1 MRKITTFLAL
11 LLTCIIGATAAD
23 FVPQAGTKYLIKC
36 KGDSKYVLWNNSCVL
51 SGTDSKVILSNWA
64 QFDSRSLFSIE
75 GDATNGYTIR
85 SVKDNTQYVYA
96 INTNDANSNVGV
108 KAVSETP
115 GDECVWKIVAQG
127 DGWNIIP
134 KNGEYSWNNR
144 GSYNGNAHVGMWNS
158 NASANDIWYIK
169 PVDDVVDEVVA
180 GLSNIT
186 TGTDLGLFSTSYA
199 NAVNTNATAYKTSQS
214 EEALAN
220 LGALAVNKISYINL
234 PTGYYRIKSCANDGN
249 GSNFSVFDGTYLFTD
264 IVNYPN
270 AARTLANVPLDEAKA
285 KNNYVWKI
293 TRGELPSATVG
304 IVNGQGKGVNNGTNY
319 NTINLG
325 LSDYYTT
332 GAIYFTQG
340 LHITNQGIHT
350 VGGTNQNANAE
361 ATRSNPFTMTGWAHS
376 DSKGSAYIFEPV
388 SMDGVTAYTVNVTG
402 AEGYVTLNS
411 TNEVAK
417 NGGFFLLS
425 SAPQVADF
433 TAATVANYDAAVSIE
448 GNTIN
453 VNYTYKL
460 EYIKPLAEAALAKT
474 GVGYPTATAAA
485 RTALQ
490 NAVNEGTDATA
501 IVNALNAFKT
511 STTEIQMPEDGKAY
525 RIKVPYIGGTAN
537 YLYCNG
543 EKVGN
548 KADDQI
554 TDKNDQVFVCHIVNG
569 KYMFATNYGTYLSW
583 ADSGDNGNH
592 SYSTSAQ
599 TSTYIVQND
608 WTIEPAT
615 LDKGTNGSV
624 SLTDRANVFGLVQ
637 MKALEKTGT
646 NNYYLNSRMNDAF
659 ISQYPTD
666 KFYDANNGVNRSC
679 YYQFEEVTYPNTIT
693 FHDATGING
702 VSHIATFSAP
712 FATIIPAGV
721 KAYYVSA
728 KGTEAT
734 MTAIDAE
741 AIPANQGV
749 ILTSESGA
757 AATMVPAASE
767 TAATITGNQLGHS
780 AGAAKTLT
788 AGEGY
793 ILGNGSEGTAFYPCK
808 AGSLPINK
816 AYLLGNGENA
826 IVMNF
831 GNAVTGINTI
841 AAPASAKAPIFDLS
855 GRRVVKA
862 TKGLYIQNGKK
873 VIVK

>member
-36 KGDSKYVLWNNSCVL
+36 KGDKKYVLWNSSCVK
-51 SGTDSKVILSNWA
+51 SATDNTVILSNWA
-64 QFDSRSLFSIE
+64 QYDYRSLFSIE
-75 GDATNGYTIR
+75 GNATTGYTIR

-96 INTNDANSNVGV
+96 INTNDADSNVGV
-108 KAVSETP
+108 KAVTGTP

-144 GSYNGNAHVGMWNS
+144 GIYNGNAHVGMWNS
-158 NASANDIWYIK
+158 NSNANDIWYIQT
-169 PVDDVVDEVVA
+169 VE
-180 GLSNIT
+180 
-186 TGTDLGLFSTSYA
+186 DLA
-199 NAVNTNATAYKTSQS
+199 NAMSVGTSIGSINADCKTTVLAKAKAFN
-214 EEALAN
+214 EGEGTEAQFNEFVAAN
-220 LGALAVNKISYINL
+220 SAAASYINL

-249 GSNFSVFDGTYLFTD
+249 GENFSVFDGTYLFTD

-340 LHITNQGIHT
+340 LHITNQRSNT
-350 VGGTNQNANAE
+350 VGNKQNASAE

-411 TNEVAK
+411 TNEVAM

-453 VNYTYKL
+453 VNYTYNLQAVKH
-460 EYIKPLAEAALAKT
+460 LASEALAKT

-525 RIKVPYIGGTAN
+525 RIKVPYISGTAN

-548 KADDQI
+548 KA
-554 TDKNDQVFVCHIVNG
+554 NDGTTNANDFVFVCHIVNG

-615 LDKGTNGSV
+615 LDKGQGSV
-624 SLTDRANVFGLVQ
+624 SLTDRADVFGLVQ
-637 MKALEKTGT
+637 MKALEKTGKT
-646 NNYYLNSRMNDAF
+646 TYYLNSRINDAF

-679 YYQFEEVTYPNTIT
+679 YYQFEEVEYPNTIT

-728 KGTEAT
+728 KGAEAT
-734 MTAIDAE
+734 MTAIDAQ

-757 AATMVPAASE
+757 AATMVPAAGE

-780 AGAAKTLT
+780 AGAAKSLT

-816 AYLLGNGENA
+816 AYLLGNGESA

>member
-36 KGDSKYVLWNNSCVL
+36 KGDNKYVLWNSSCVK
-51 SGTDSKVILSNWA
+51 SGQDNTVILSNWA

-75 GDATNGYTIR
+75 GNATTGYTIR

-108 KAVSETP
+108 KAVTGTP

-144 GSYNGNAHVGMWNS
+144 GDYNGNAHVGMWNS
-158 NASANDIWYIK
+158 NASDNDIWYIK

-186 TGTDLGLFSTSYA
+186 TGTGLGLFSTSYA

-214 EEALAN
+214 DEALAN

-270 AARTLANVPLDEAKA
+270 VTKTLANVPLEEAKA

-319 NTINLG
+319 NTITLG

-340 LHITNQGIHT
+340 LHITNQGLYT
-350 VGGTNQNANAE
+350 VVGNNQNASAE
-361 ATRSNPFTMTGWAHS
+361 ATRSNPFTMTGWAYS

-411 TNEVAK
+411 TNEVAM

-474 GVGYPTATAAA
+474 GVGYPTANAAT
-485 RTALQ
+485 RTALAE
-490 NAVNEGTDATA
+490 AVKGTDAAAIATA
-501 IVNALNAFKT
+501 LDAYKKDKT
-511 STTEIQMPEDGKAY
+511 SIQMPEDGKAY
-525 RIKVPYIGGTAN
+525 VITNIHKTGGKRYMKYQADGTSMIARDDAAELPIEATYICHKV
-537 YLYCNG
+537 G
-543 EKVGN
+543 EKY
-548 KADDQI
+548 
-554 TDKNDQVFVCHIVNG
+554 VFAN
-569 KYMFATNYGTYLSW
+569 NSGTYLTWRGSAAGDCTNNNLGYTASYD
-583 ADSGDNGNH
+583 ADYNTFTVAANPDVFGCLSFGAKCNDNKTPQ
-592 SYSTSAQ
+592 SY
-599 TSTYIVQND
+599 YIV
-608 WTIEPAT
+608 T
-615 LDKGTNGSV
+615 
-624 SLTDRANVFGLVQ
+624 
-637 MKALEKTGT
+637 KTGAFYKAGLH
-646 NNYYLNSRMNDAF
+646 NFYNDNYSSAF
-659 ISQYPTD
+659 T
-666 KFYDANNGVNRSC
+666 
-679 YYQFEEVTYPNTIT
+679 FEEVAYPNTIT

-712 FATIIPAGV
+712 FATIIPEGV

-728 KGTEAT
+728 KGAEAT
-734 MTAIDAE
+734 MTAIDAQ

-757 AATMVPAASE
+757 AATMVPAAGE

-793 ILGNGSEGTAFYPCK
+793 ILGNGTEGTAFYPCK

>member
-23 FVPQAGTKYLIKC
+23 FVPKAGAKYLIKC

-51 SGTDSKVILSNWA
+51 SETDNTVILSNWA
-64 QFDSRSLFSIE
+64 QYDYRSFFSIE

-108 KAVSETP
+108 KAVTGTP

-144 GSYNGNAHVGMWNS
+144 GLYNGNAHVGMWSSNS
-158 NASANDIWYIK
+158 EANDIWYIQT
-169 PVDDVVDEVVA
+169 VE
-180 GLSNIT
+180 
-186 TGTDLGLFSTSYA
+186 DLA
-199 NAVNTNATAYKTSQS
+199 NAMSVGTSIGSINADGKTTVLAKAKAFN
-214 EEALAN
+214 EGEGTEAQFNEFVAAN
-220 LGALAVNKISYINL
+220 SAVASYINL
-234 PTGYYRIKSCANDGN
+234 PTGYYRIKSCANDGD
-249 GSNFSVFDGTYLFTD
+249 GSNYSVFDGTYLFTD

-270 AARTLANVPLDEAKA
+270 VAKTLANVPLEEAKA

-474 GVGYPTATAAA
+474 GVGYPTANAAT
-485 RTALQ
+485 RTALAE
-490 NAVNEGTDATA
+490 AVKGTDATA
-501 IVNALNAFKT
+501 IGNALKAFQT
-511 STTEIQMPEDGKAY
+511 STEDIQLPEDGKAY
-525 RIKVPYIGGTAN
+525 YIKVPYINGTAN
-537 YLYCNG
+537 YLYSDGNN
-543 EKVGN
+543 ETSNRVGN

-554 TDKNDQVFVCHIVNG
+554 TDKNDKVFVCHIVNG
-569 KYMFATNYGTYLSW
+569 KYMFATNHGTYLSW
-583 ADSGDNGNH
+583 ADSGDGNK
-592 SYSTSAQ
+592 SYKTSAQ
-599 TSTYIVQND
+599 TTTYVAQND

-615 LDKGTNGSV
+615 LEKGAGIV
-624 SLTDRANVFGLVQ
+624 SLTNRADVFGYVQ
-637 MKALEKTGT
+637 MKGLGKDGT
-646 NNYYLNSRMNDAF
+646 TTYYLNSRINDAF
-659 ISQYPTD
+659 VAAHSAD

-679 YYQFEEVTYPNTIT
+679 YYQFEEVEYPNTIT

-734 MTAIDAE
+734 MTAIDAQ

-749 ILTSESGA
+749 ILTSESGD
-757 AATMVPAASE
+757 AATMVPAAGE

-780 AGAAKTLT
+780 AGAAKSLT

-793 ILGNGSEGTAFYPCK
+793 ILGNGTEGTAFYPCK

>member
-1 MRKITTFLAL
+1 MKKITTFLAL

-23 FVPQAGTKYLIKC
+23 FVPKAGAKYLIKC
-36 KGDSKYVLWNNSCVL
+36 KGDSKYVLWNNSCVK
-51 SGTDSKVILSNWA
+51 SATDNTVILSNWA
-64 QFDSRSLFSIE
+64 QYDYRSFFSIE
-75 GDATNGYTIR
+75 GDATKGYTIR
-85 SVKDNTQYVYA
+85 SVKDNTQYVFA
-96 INTNDANSNVGV
+96 VNTNDADGNVGV
-108 KAVSETP
+108 KAVTGTP

-144 GSYNGNAHVGMWNS
+144 GVYNGNAHVGMWSSNS
-158 NASANDIWYIK
+158 NANDIWYIQT
-169 PVDDVVDEVVA
+169 VE
-180 GLSNIT
+180 
-186 TGTDLGLFSTSYA
+186 DLA
-199 NAVNTNATAYKTSQS
+199 NAMIVGTSIGSINADCKTTVLAKAKAFN
-214 EEALAN
+214 EGEGTEAQFNEFVAAN
-220 LGALAVNKISYINL
+220 SAAASYINL
-234 PTGYYRIKSCANDGN
+234 PTGYYRIKSCANDGD

-270 AARTLANVPLDEAKA
+270 VTKTLANVPLEEAKA

-319 NTINLG
+319 STINLG

-340 LHITNQGIHT
+340 LHITNQRQHT
-350 VGGTNQNANAE
+350 VNNSQNKSAE
-361 ATRSNPFTMTGWAHS
+361 ATRSNPFTMTGWDHS

-388 SMDGVTAYTVNVTG
+388 SMDDVTAYTVNVTG

-425 SAPQVADF
+425 SAPQKSDF

-474 GVGYPTATAAA
+474 GVGYPKADAAT
-485 RTALQ
+485 RTALAE
-490 NAVNEGTDATA
+490 AVKGTDATA
-501 IVNALNAFKT
+501 IGNALKAFQT
-511 STTEIQMPEDGKAY
+511 STEDIQLPEDGKAY
-525 RIKVPYIGGTAN
+525 YIKVPYINGTAN
-537 YLYCNG
+537 YLYSDGNN
-543 EKVGN
+543 ETSNRVGN

-554 TDKNDQVFVCHIVNG
+554 TDKNDKVFVCHIVNG
-569 KYMFATNYGTYLSW
+569 KYIFATNHGTYLSW
-583 ADSGDNGNH
+583 ADSGDGNK
-592 SYSTSAQ
+592 SYKTSAQ
-599 TSTYIVQND
+599 TTTYVAQND

-615 LDKGTNGSV
+615 LEKGAGIV
-624 SLTDRANVFGLVQ
+624 SLTNRADVFGYVQ
-637 MKALEKTGT
+637 MKGLGKDGT
-646 NNYYLNSRMNDAF
+646 TTYYLNSRINDAF
-659 ISQYPTD
+659 VAAHSAD

-679 YYQFEEVTYPNTIT
+679 YYQFEEAAEYPNTIT
-693 FHDATGING
+693 FNAAQGING

-712 FATIIPAGV
+712 FATIIPEGV

-734 MTAIDAE
+734 MTAIEAE

-793 ILGNGSEGTAFYPCK
+793 ILGNGTEGIAFYPCK
-808 AGSLPINK
+808 AGSLPSNK
-816 AYLLGNGENA
+816 AYLLGNGESA